1 MLQFLSSYPW
11 RYYLKTF
18 FGRGRTARGAL
29 LVKEDR
35 VSMLSPVGGKLV
47 FSSGLKELKGAPS
60 LTNSSRAG
68 PGTDFRRK
76 ALADRYVNH
85 SFEWIF
91 VVDTPEVQIH
101 QIDSLKYGSTRELT
115 TRRVLELVPS
125 VLEADLSDWELVNS
139 KLEPIEQ
146 DTTSVSILLGLP
158 KSVIKNLEGWSRQLR
173 STVSAILP
181 LALVLLEQSITLSPT
196 GFHVVLTTNHTVIA
210 LTDEGEIRLITRVDP
225 IKRLGAS
232 QIDAIIGSFG
242 DTFADV
248 AQHPARFIS
257 SDLSSAELA
266 NEAKD
271 FSIPVVSTNDSEIL
285 DLQEIIEG
293 YRAAPIEA
301 FALYRALCIVPPN
314 PYH

>member
-1 MLQFLSSYPW
+1 MLEFLSSYPW
-11 RYYLKTF
+11 RYYLNTF
-18 FGRGRTARGAL
+18 FRKGRTARGAL

-35 VSMLSPVGGKLV
+35 VSMLSQVGGKLV

-68 PGTDFRRK
+68 PGTEFRRK

-85 SFEWIF
+85 LFEWIF

-101 QIDSLKYGSTRELT
+101 QIDSLKYGSTSELT

-125 VLEADLSDWELVNS
+125 VLQADLADWELVNS

-173 STVSAILP
+173 STVSAVLP
-181 LALVLLEQSITLSPT
+181 LALVLLGQSITLSPT
-196 GFHVVLTTNHTVIA
+196 GFHVVLTTNLTVIA
-210 LTDEGEIRLITRVDP
+210 LTQDGEIRLITRVDP
-225 IKRLGAS
+225 IERLGAS

-242 DTFADV
+242 DTFPEI
-248 AQHPARFIS
+248 AQHPVRFIS
-257 SDLSSAELA
+257 SDLSSADLA

-271 FSIPVVSTNDSEIL
+271 FSIPVVSTSHSEFL
-285 DLQEIIEG
+285 DLEEIIQG
-293 YRAAPIEA
+293 YGAAPIEA
-301 FALYRALCIVPPN
+301 FVLYRALCLVPPN

>member
-18 FGRGRTARGAL
+18 FGKGRTARGAL

-35 VSMLSPVGGKLV
+35 VSMLSQVGGKLV

-125 VLEADLSDWELVNS
+125 VLQADLADWELVNS

-181 LALVLLEQSITLSPT
+181 LALVLLEQSINLSPT

-210 LTDEGEIRLITRVDP
+210 LTHEGEIRLITRVDP
-225 IKRLGAS
+225 IKRLGAT

-242 DTFADV
+242 DTFAEV

-257 SDLSSAELA
+257 SDLSNSELA

-271 FSIPVVSTNDSEIL
+271 FSIPVVSTSESEVL

-314 PYH
+314 PYY

>member
-18 FGRGRTARGAL
+18 FGKGRTARGAL

-35 VSMLSPVGGKLV
+35 VSMLSQVGGKLV

-101 QIDSLKYGSTRELT
+101 QIDSLKYGSTSELT

-125 VLEADLSDWELVNS
+125 VLQADLAHWELVNS
-139 KLEPIEQ
+139 KLEPIEE

-210 LTDEGEIRLITRVDP
+210 LTHDGEIRLITRVDP
-225 IKRLGAS
+225 IKRLGAT

-242 DTFADV
+242 DTFAEV

-266 NEAKD
+266 NEARD
-271 FSIPVVSTNDSEIL
+271 FSIPVVSTNDSEVL
-285 DLQEIIEG
+285 GFQETIEG

>member
-35 VSMLSPVGGKLV
+35 VSMLSQVGGKLV

-101 QIDSLKYGSTRELT
+101 QIDALKYGSTRELT
-115 TRRVLELVPS
+115 SRRVMELVPS
-125 VLEADLSDWELVNS
+125 VLQADLADWELVNS

-210 LTDEGEIRLITRVDP
+210 LTHEGEIRLITRVDP
-225 IKRLGAS
+225 IKRLGAT

-242 DTFADV
+242 DTFAEV

-271 FSIPVVSTNDSEIL
+271 FSIPVVSTSDSEVL

>member
-11 RYYLKTF
+11 RYYLNTF
-18 FGRGRTARGAL
+18 FRKGRTARGVL

-35 VSMLSPVGGKLV
+35 VSILSPVGGKLV
-47 FSSGLKELKGAPS
+47 FSSGLRELKGAPS

-68 PGTDFRRK
+68 PDTAFRRK
-76 ALADRYVNH
+76 ALADRSVNH

-91 VVDTPEVQIH
+91 VVDLPDMQIH
-101 QIDSLKYGSTRELT
+101 QIDSLRYGSTRELT
-115 TRRVLELVPS
+115 SRRVMELVPS
-125 VLEADLSDWELVNS
+125 VLKADQADWELVNS

-146 DTTSVSILLGLP
+146 DTTPVCILLGLP

-196 GFHVVLTTNHTVIA
+196 GFHVVLTTNHTIIA
-210 LTDEGEIRLITRVDP
+210 LTQDGEIRLITKVDP
-225 IKRLGAS
+225 IERLGVS

-242 DTFADV
+242 DTFPEI

-271 FSIPVVSTNDSEIL
+271 FSIPVVSTSHSEFL
-285 DLQEIIEG
+285 DLEEIIQG
-293 YRAAPIEA
+293 YGAAPIEA
-301 FALYRALCIVPPN
+301 FVLYRALCLVPPN

>member
-18 FGRGRTARGAL
+18 LGKGRAARGVL

-35 VSMLSPVGGKLV
+35 VSMLSSVGGKLV
-47 FSSGLKELKGAPS
+47 FTSGLRELKGAPS
-60 LTNSSRAG
+60 LTNSTKAG
-68 PGTDFRRK
+68 SATDFRRK
-76 ALADRYVNH
+76 ALVDRLVNH

-91 VVDTPEVQIH
+91 VVDLPDMQIH
-101 QIDSLKYGSTRELT
+101 QIDSLRYGSTRELT
-115 TRRVLELVPS
+115 SRRVMELVPS
-125 VLEADLSDWELVNS
+125 VLKADLADWELVNS
-139 KLEPIEQ
+139 KLESIEK
-146 DTTSVSILLGLP
+146 DTTPICILLGLP

-181 LALVLLEQSITLSPT
+181 LPLVLLEQSITLSPT
-196 GFHVVLTTNHTVIA
+196 GFQVVLTTNHTVIA
-210 LTDEGEIRLITRVDP
+210 LTQEGEIRLITRVDP
-225 IKRLGAS
+225 IERLGAT
-232 QIDAIIGSFG
+232 QIDAIVRSFG
-242 DTFADV
+242 DTFPEI

-266 NEAKD
+266 NVAKD
-271 FSIPVVSTNDSEIL
+271 FSIPVVSTSHSEFL
-285 DLQEIIEG
+285 DLEEIIQG

-301 FALYRALCIVPPN
+301 FALYRALCLVAPN

>member
-1 MLQFLSSYPW
+1 MLQYLSSYPW

-18 FGRGRTARGAL
+18 FVRGRTARGAL

-60 LTNSSRAG
+60 LTNSSKAG
-68 PGTDFRRK
+68 PGTEFRRK
-76 ALADRYVNH
+76 ALANRSVNH

-101 QIDSLKYGSTRELT
+101 QIDSLKYGNTGELT
-115 TRRVLELVPS
+115 SRRVMELVPS
-125 VLEADLSDWELVNS
+125 VLQADLADWELVNS

-146 DTTSVSILLGLP
+146 DATPVSILLGLP

-210 LTDEGEIRLITRVDP
+210 LTHEGEIRLITRVDP
-225 IKRLGAS
+225 IKRLGAT

-242 DTFADV
+242 DTFAEV
-248 AQHPARFIS
+248 AQHPARFTS

-266 NEAKD
+266 NEAKG
-271 FSIPVVSTNDSEIL
+271 FSIPVVSTSDSEVL
-285 DLQEIIEG
+285 DLQEIVEG

-301 FALYRALCIVPPN
+301 FALYQALCIVPPN

>member
-47 FSSGLKELKGAPS
+47 FSSGLRELKGAPS

-68 PGTDFRRK
+68 PGTAFRRK
-76 ALADRYVNH
+76 ALADRHVNH

-101 QIDSLKYGSTRELT
+101 QIDSLKYGSTRELNPH
-115 TRRVLELVPS
+115 RVVELVPS
-125 VLEADLSDWELVNS
+125 VLKADLVDWELVNS

-146 DTTSVSILLGLP
+146 ETTPVSILLGLP
-158 KSVIKNLEGWSRQLR
+158 KSVIKDLESWSRHLR
-173 STVSAILP
+173 STVAAILP
-181 LALVLLEQSITLSPT
+181 LALVLLEQSIILSPT
-196 GFHVVLTTNHTVIA
+196 GFHVVLTTNYTVIA
-210 LTDEGEIRLITRVDP
+210 LTQEGEIRLITRVDP
-225 IKRLGAS
+225 IKRLGAT

-242 DTFADV
+242 DTFPEI

-271 FSIPVVSTNDSEIL
+271 FSIPVVSTSDSEIL

-293 YRAAPIEA
+293 YQVAPIEA
-301 FALYRALCIVPPN
+301 FALYRALCLVPPN

>member
-18 FGRGRTARGAL
+18 FGKGRTARGAL

-35 VSMLSPVGGKLV
+35 VSMLSQVGGKLV

-85 SFEWIF
+85 LFEWIF

-101 QIDSLKYGSTRELT
+101 QIDSLKYGSTSELT

-125 VLEADLSDWELVNS
+125 VLQADLADWELVNS

-158 KSVIKNLEGWSRQLR
+158 KSVIKNLEGWSRHLR

-210 LTDEGEIRLITRVDP
+210 LTHDGEIRLITRVDP
-225 IKRLGAS
+225 IKRLGAT

-242 DTFADV
+242 DTFAEV
-248 AQHPARFIS
+248 AHHPARFIS

-266 NEAKD
+266 NEARD
-271 FSIPVVSTNDSEIL
+271 FSIPVVSTNDSEVL
-285 DLQEIIEG
+285 DFQQIIEG

>member
-18 FGRGRTARGAL
+18 FGKGRTARGAL

-35 VSMLSPVGGKLV
+35 VSMLSQVGGKLV

-60 LTNSSRAG
+60 LTNFSRAG

-85 SFEWIF
+85 LFEWIF

-101 QIDSLKYGSTRELT
+101 QIDSLKYGSTTELT

-125 VLEADLSDWELVNS
+125 VLQADLADWELVNS

-210 LTDEGEIRLITRVDP
+210 LTHDGEIRLITRVDP
-225 IKRLGAS
+225 IKRLGAT

-242 DTFADV
+242 DTFAEV

-266 NEAKD
+266 NEARD
-271 FSIPVVSTNDSEIL
+271 FSIPVVSTNDSEVL
-285 DLQEIIEG
+285 DLQETIEG

>member
-18 FGRGRTARGAL
+18 FGKGRTARGAL

-35 VSMLSPVGGKLV
+35 VSMLSQVGGKLV

-125 VLEADLSDWELVNS
+125 VLQADLADWELVNS

-181 LALVLLEQSITLSPT
+181 LALVLLEQSIALSPT

-210 LTDEGEIRLITRVDP
+210 LTHDGEIRLVTRVDP
-225 IKRLGAS
+225 IKRLGAT

-242 DTFADV
+242 DTFAEV

-266 NEAKD
+266 NEARD
-271 FSIPVVSTNDSEIL
+271 FSIPVVSTNDSEVL
-285 DLQEIIEG
+285 DLQEMIEG

>member
-1 MLQFLSSYPW
+1 L
-11 RYYLKTF
+11 
-18 FGRGRTARGAL
+18 
-29 LVKEDR
+29 
-35 VSMLSPVGGKLV
+35 
-47 FSSGLKELKGAPS
+47 
-60 LTNSSRAG
+60 
-68 PGTDFRRK
+68 
-76 ALADRYVNH
+76 
-85 SFEWIF
+85 FEWIF

-125 VLEADLSDWELVNS
+125 VLQADLAHWELVNS
-139 KLEPIEQ
+139 KLEPIEE
-146 DTTSVSILLGLP
+146 DTASVSILLGLP

-210 LTDEGEIRLITRVDP
+210 LTHDGEIRLITRVDP
-225 IKRLGAS
+225 IKRLGAT

-242 DTFADV
+242 DTFAEV

-266 NEAKD
+266 NEARD
-271 FSIPVVSTNDSEIL
+271 FSIPVVSTNDSEVL
-285 DLQEIIEG
+285 GFQETIEG

>member
-18 FGRGRTARGAL
+18 FGKGRPARGVL

-35 VSMLSPVGGKLV
+35 VSILSPVGGKLV
-47 FSSGLKELKGAPS
+47 FSSGLRELKGAPS

-68 PGTDFRRK
+68 PDTAFRRE
-76 ALADRYVNH
+76 ALADRSVNH

-91 VVDTPEVQIH
+91 VVDVPEVQIH
-101 QIDSLKYGSTRELT
+101 QIDSLRYGSTGELT
-115 TRRVLELVPS
+115 SRRVMELVPS
-125 VLEADLSDWELVNS
+125 VLKADLADWELVNS
-139 KLEPIEQ
+139 KLEPVEQ
-146 DTTSVSILLGLP
+146 DTTPVCVLLGLP

-181 LALVLLEQSITLSPT
+181 LPLVLLEQSITLSPT
-196 GFHVVLTTNHTVIA
+196 GFHVVLTTNHTIIA
-210 LTDEGEIRLITRVDP
+210 LAQGGEIRLITRVDP
-225 IKRLGAS
+225 IKRLGAT

-242 DTFADV
+242 HTFPEI

-266 NEAKD
+266 NEVKD
-271 FSIPVVSTNDSEIL
+271 FSIPVVSTSHTEFLEL
-285 DLQEIIEG
+285 DDIIQG

-301 FALYRALCIVPPN
+301 SVLYRALCLVPPN

>member
-18 FGRGRTARGAL
+18 FRKGRPARGVL

-35 VSMLSPVGGKLV
+35 VSMLSPVGGKLA

-60 LTNSSRAG
+60 LTNSRRAG
-68 PGTDFRRK
+68 PSTEFCRK
-76 ALADRYVNH
+76 ALADRSVNH

-91 VVDTPEVQIH
+91 VVDTPDMQIH
-101 QIDSLKYGSTRELT
+101 QIDSLRYGSHRELT
-115 TRRVLELVPS
+115 SRSVTELVPG
-125 VLEADLSDWELVNS
+125 VLKTDVADWELVNS
-139 KLEPIEQ
+139 TLEPIEQ
-146 DTTSVSILLGLP
+146 DPTSVSILLGLP
-158 KSVIKNLEGWSRQLR
+158 KSVIKDLEGWSRHLQ
-173 STVSAILP
+173 SIVSAILP
-181 LALVLLEQSITLSPT
+181 LALVLLDQSISLSPT

-210 LTDEGEIRLITRVDP
+210 LTQEGEIRLVTRVDP
-225 IKRLGAS
+225 IKRLGAT

-242 DTFADV
+242 DTFPEA

-266 NEAKD
+266 NEARD
-271 FSIPVVSTNDSEIL
+271 FSIPVVLTSDSEFSNL
-285 DLQEIIEG
+285 EEIIQG
-293 YRAAPIEA
+293 YTAAPIEA
-301 FALYRALCIVPPN
+301 FALYQALCLVPPN

>member
-1 MLQFLSSYPW
+1 MLQFLSNYPW

-47 FSSGLKELKGAPS
+47 FSSGLRELRGAPS
-60 LTNSSRAG
+60 LINSSRAG
-68 PGTDFRRK
+68 PGTEFRRK

-85 SFEWIF
+85 SFEWVF

-101 QIDSLKYGSTRELT
+101 QIDSLKYGGTRELT
-115 TRRVLELVPS
+115 ARRVMELVPS
-125 VLEADLSDWELVNS
+125 VLNADLAAWELVNS
-139 KLEPIEQ
+139 RLEQIEQ
-146 DTTSVSILLGLP
+146 ETTPVSILLGLP
-158 KSVIKNLEGWSRQLR
+158 KSVIKDLEGWSRHLR

-181 LALVLLEQSITLSPT
+181 LALVLLELSITLSPT

-210 LTDEGEIRLITRVDP
+210 LTQEGEIRLITRVDP
-225 IKRLGAS
+225 IQRLGAT

-242 DTFADV
+242 DTFPEI

-271 FSIPVVSTNDSEIL
+271 FSIPVVSTNDSEVL
-285 DLQEIIEG
+285 DLREIIEG

-301 FALYRALCIVPPN
+301 FALYRALCLVPPN
-314 PYH
+314 PYR

>member
-1 MLQFLSSYPW
+1 MLQYLSSYPW

-18 FGRGRTARGAL
+18 FVRGRTARGAL

-68 PGTDFRRK
+68 PGTEFRRK
-76 ALADRYVNH
+76 ALANRSVNH

-101 QIDSLKYGSTRELT
+101 QIDSLKYGSAGELT
-115 TRRVLELVPS
+115 SRRVMELVPS
-125 VLEADLSDWELVNS
+125 VLQADLTEWELVNS
-139 KLEPIEQ
+139 KLEPIDQ
-146 DTTSVSILLGLP
+146 DATPVSILLGLP

-210 LTDEGEIRLITRVDP
+210 LTHDGEIRLITRVDP
-225 IKRLGAS
+225 IKRLGAT

-242 DTFADV
+242 DTFAEV

-266 NEAKD
+266 NEARD
-271 FSIPVVSTNDSEIL
+271 FSIPVVSTNDSEVL
-285 DLQEIIEG
+285 DLREIIEG

>member
-18 FGRGRTARGAL
+18 FGKGRTARGAL

-35 VSMLSPVGGKLV
+35 VSMLSQVGGKLV

-85 SFEWIF
+85 LFEWIF

-125 VLEADLSDWELVNS
+125 VLQADLADWELVNS

-210 LTDEGEIRLITRVDP
+210 LTHDGEIRLITRVDP
-225 IKRLGAS
+225 IKRLGAT

-242 DTFADV
+242 DTFAEV

-266 NEAKD
+266 NEARD
-271 FSIPVVSTNDSEIL
+271 FSIPVVSTNDSEVL
-285 DLQEIIEG
+285 DLHETIEG
-293 YRAAPIEA
+293 YRVAPIEA

>member
-11 RYYLKTF
+11 RYYLSTF
-18 FGRGRTARGAL
+18 FRKGRTARGVL

-35 VSMLSPVGGKLV
+35 VSILSPVGGKLM
-47 FSSGLKELKGAPS
+47 FSSGLRELKGAPS

-68 PGTDFRRK
+68 PDTAFRRQ
-76 ALADRYVNH
+76 ALADRSVNH

-91 VVDTPEVQIH
+91 VVDVPEVQIH
-101 QIDSLKYGSTRELT
+101 QIDSLRYGSTTELT
-115 TRRVLELVPS
+115 SRRVMELVPS
-125 VLEADLSDWELVNS
+125 VVKADLADWELVNS
-139 KLEPIEQ
+139 KLESIEQ
-146 DTTSVSILLGLP
+146 ETTPVCILWGLP
-158 KSVIKNLEGWSRQLR
+158 RNVIKNLEGWSRQLR

-181 LALVLLEQSITLSPT
+181 LPLVLLEQSITLSPT

-210 LTDEGEIRLITRVDP
+210 LTQEGEIRLITRVDP
-225 IKRLGAS
+225 IKRLGAT
-232 QIDAIIGSFG
+232 QIDAIIGNFG
-242 DTFADV
+242 DSFPEI

-271 FSIPVVSTNDSEIL
+271 FSIPVIPTSHSEFL
-285 DLQEIIEG
+285 DLEEIIQG
-293 YRAAPIEA
+293 YRTAPIEA
-301 FALYRALCIVPPN
+301 FALYRALCLVPPN

>member
-1 MLQFLSSYPW
+1 MLQYLSSYPW
-11 RYYLKTF
+11 RYYLQTF
-18 FGRGRTARGAL
+18 FVRGRTARGAL

-47 FSSGLKELKGAPS
+47 FSSGLKELRGAPS

-68 PGTDFRRK
+68 PGTEFRRK
-76 ALADRYVNH
+76 ALANRSVNH

-101 QIDSLKYGSTRELT
+101 QIDSLKYGSAGELT
-115 TRRVLELVPS
+115 SRRVMELVPS
-125 VLEADLSDWELVNS
+125 VLQADLTEWELVNS

-146 DTTSVSILLGLP
+146 DATPVSILLGLP
-158 KSVIKNLEGWSRQLR
+158 KSAIKNLEGWSRQLR

-210 LTDEGEIRLITRVDP
+210 LTHEGEIRLITRVDP

-242 DTFADV
+242 DTFAEA
-248 AQHPARFIS
+248 AQHPARFTS
-257 SDLSSAELA
+257 SDLSNAELA

-271 FSIPVVSTNDSEIL
+271 FSIPVVSTSDSEVL
-285 DLQEIIEG
+285 DLQEIVEG

-301 FALYRALCIVPPN
+301 FALYQALCIVPPN

>member
-1 MLQFLSSYPW
+1 MLQFLSGYPW

>member
-18 FGRGRTARGAL
+18 FGKGRTARGAL

-35 VSMLSPVGGKLV
+35 VSMLSQVGGKLV

-85 SFEWIF
+85 LFEWIF

-125 VLEADLSDWELVNS
+125 VLQADLAHWELVNS
-139 KLEPIEQ
+139 KLEPIEE

-210 LTDEGEIRLITRVDP
+210 LTHDGEIRLITRVDP
-225 IKRLGAS
+225 IKRLGAT

-242 DTFADV
+242 DTFAEV

-266 NEAKD
+266 NEARD
-271 FSIPVVSTNDSEIL
+271 FSIPVVSTNDSEVL
-285 DLQEIIEG
+285 GFQETIEG